1 MYWLH
6 IGFFCWYFSHSDL
19 AAFIVKDGSLGFT
32 VYSKLFRF
40 VTILCLFNFLKLFT
54 VCSKQLSPNMVFP
67 YYSKHKVN
75 ANISNLQKRERQEWG
90 LELEF
95 HGLCQT
101 HKSVWKLSKVLKMSL
116 KIKFSSSAAPSSTTT
131 LLKIY
136 QQFCK
141 SVSGAEVGQTVIGS
155 NNIKIIIKIKCCFDG
170 PNKDSKRAIP
180 QDER

>member
-1 MYWLH
+1 
-6 IGFFCWYFSHSDL
+6 
-19 AAFIVKDGSLGFT
+19 
-32 VYSKLFRF
+32 
-40 VTILCLFNFLKLFT
+40 
-54 VCSKQLSPNMVFP
+54 MVFP

-75 ANISNLQKRERQEWG
+75 CKYFKSTEKRETGVR

-116 KIKFSSSAAPSSTTT
+116 KIKFSSSAALSSTTT